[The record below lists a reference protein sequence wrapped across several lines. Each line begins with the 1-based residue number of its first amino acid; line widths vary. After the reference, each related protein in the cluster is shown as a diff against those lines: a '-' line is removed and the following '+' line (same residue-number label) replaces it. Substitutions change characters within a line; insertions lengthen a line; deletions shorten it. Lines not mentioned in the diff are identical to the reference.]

1 LTDYFV
7 TFAKRDIMMK
17 KITPKRYIQFFC
29 IVVILLSIAREI
41 RPSLAHSA
49 ETAAAADSVSI
60 ADTTTA
66 MVQNSVSDTLS
77 VPFKPHKI
85 YSVSS
90 FDGCFPDQNDVQ
102 LVSAQRNGVAIV
114 KDRDEAERRKGE
126 LVYVGGNPYFFVEE
140 AKSSIPYLVPSA
152 AVLLQD
158 IGSVFFDSLQIKG
171 IPLHKIIVTSV
182 LRTQKDVE
190 ELRKHNFN
198 AKQNSCHQYATT
210 FDICYNRYKTVQ
222 DPDGVKRRAV
232 TNDTLKW
239 VLSEVLDDFRNQ
251 NRCYIKYE
259 KKQGCFHITVR

>member
-1 LTDYFV
+1 
-7 TFAKRDIMMK
+7 MK
-17 KITPKRYIQFFC
+17 KITPQRYTQFFC
-29 IVVILLSIAREI
+29 IAVLFLSLVREI
-41 RPSLAHSA
+41 RPSLAHPA
-49 ETAAAADSVSI
+49 EKANPTDSVGVG
-60 ADTTTA
+60 DTVVAKSDST
-66 MVQNSVSDTLS
+66 VSENTKM
-77 VPFKPHKI
+77 PFKPHKI

-90 FDGCFPDQNDVQ
+90 FDGCFPDQNDIQ
-102 LVSAQRNGVAIV
+102 LLAAQRNGVAIV
-114 KDRDEAERRKGE
+114 KDRDEAERRKKE
-126 LVYVGGNPYFFVEE
+126 LVYVGANPYYFVEE

-152 AVLLQD
+152 SALLQD

-182 LRTQKDVE
+182 LRTQEDVE
-190 ELRKHNFN
+190 KLRKRNFN

-210 FDICYNRYKTVQ
+210 FDICYNRYKTVA
-222 DPDGVKRRAV
+222 DPAGPKRRAV